1 MTDATTIVPDQT
13 PEGEKR
19 PRVTR
24 RGGLFVNDAELI
36 ELSAL
41 PVLQTK
47 VRFGKYRG
55 QQWSQMDACLSSCSS
70 ASGSGWTG
78 WSATGARGRRA
89 SPRRPSYC
97 GAFNFGLTPYPPSS
111 IVR

>member
-55 QQWSQMDACLSSCSS
+55 QQWSQMDAGFLGWILRQKFDEDVRHT
-70 ASGSGWTG
+70 ARYHLERRRGS
-78 WSATGARGRRA
+78 
-89 SPRRPSYC
+89 
-97 GAFNFGLTPYPPSS
+97 
-111 IVR
+111 